1 MWALGWELV
10 VSSDLARTCTDA
22 STLVFRS
29 APPLKSRQPHVVAL
43 STHETDKLRIVNA
56 DASEGLSLSLFLSL
70 CPPPPPPPPP
80 RPAPPLCSF
89 LMSE

>member
-10 VSSDLARTCTDA
+10 ASSDLARTCTDA

-56 DASEGLSLSLFLSL
+56 DASEGLSLSISLSAPPSPSAPLFLSD
-70 CPPPPPPPPP
+70 
-80 RPAPPLCSF
+80 
-89 LMSE
+89 E